1 MYGQVTLTKRPR
13 PFSWGRTDF
22 PTSGAREIGHLHATT
37 GRGPYLTPDTKINSK
52 CIGDLS
58 VRARALRNMEADI
71 YDLRLA
77 RVFLNRTPKAQ
88 ATKEN
93 INLTSEKFRMYV
105 PQRTLSRK

>member
-1 MYGQVTLTKRPR
+1 
-13 PFSWGRTDF
+13 
-22 PTSGAREIGHLHATT
+22 
-37 GRGPYLTPDTKINSK
+37 
-52 CIGDLS
+52 
-58 VRARALRNMEADI
+58 MEADI

-105 PQRTLSRK
+105 PQKTLSRK

>member
-1 MYGQVTLTKRPR
+1 MNCRPY
-13 PFSWGRTDF
+13 
-22 PTSGAREIGHLHATT
+22 I
-37 GRGPYLTPDTKINSK
+37 
-52 CIGDLS
+52 
-58 VRARALRNMEADI
+58 RAEVMKLLKENMEADI